1 MYNNGIINTSEMLIV
16 SLASLWYGR
25 GKLWDIWVMELL
37 WGADKPFY
45 YLVDKWYVLDTVQ
58 LSFCLKIA
66 FEVLLQCEHTVV
78 KHNSRISSLLTC
90 IKPAIKL

>member
-1 MYNNGIINTSEMLIV
+1 MYDNGIINTSEMVIV

-45 YLVDKWYVLDTVQ
+45 YLFDKWYVLDTVQ

-66 FEVLLQCEHTVV
+66 FEVLLQC
-78 KHNSRISSLLTC
+78 
-90 IKPAIKL
+90 